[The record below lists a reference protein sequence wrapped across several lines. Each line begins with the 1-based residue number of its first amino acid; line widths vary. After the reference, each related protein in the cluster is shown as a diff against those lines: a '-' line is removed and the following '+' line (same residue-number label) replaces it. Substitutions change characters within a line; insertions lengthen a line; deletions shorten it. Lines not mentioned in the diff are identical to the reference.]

1 MPGSYR
7 IDPALRLVHYRYEG
21 VITRDDMIVVARQ
34 AITDPLFEVG
44 YRVLIDLTAMTQ
56 NAVEAEGVRA
66 LAEGVSQT
74 LDQRG
79 PRWQVAVAAPS
90 DVAFGFARMYEMLR
104 SQSPEDVHVF
114 RTLDEACAFLGLDRA
129 TLA

>member
-7 IDPALRLVHYRYEG
+7 IDAALRLVHYRYYG
-21 VITRDDMIVVARQ
+21 VITRDDMIVLASRVLA
-34 AITDPLFEVG
+34 DPRFQLG
-44 YRVLIDLTAMTQ
+44 YRVLIDLTEMTE
-56 NAVEAEGVRA
+56 NAVEAEAVRA

-79 PRWQVAVAAPS
+79 ERWLVAIAAPS

-104 SQSPEDVHVF
+104 SQSPEEVHVF
-114 RTLDEACAFLGLDRA
+114 RDLDAACAFLELDRSA
-129 TLA
+129 LS